1 MIRWLMTLFL
11 LHVSLA
17 LPARAQT
24 SGANP
29 SGQSPS
35 TAATPGTASNPA
47 PSTPKKVWTNDD
59 LGGAGG
65 KASAAGDKNGQKYP
79 LSKAPDP
86 TTVDRIRKNLQKL
99 EGQVEDINKQVAAYK
114 EFLKGEPVSTTGY
127 EVDKG
132 YGRIPVEQQIV
143 MLEKKKKDLETQI
156 DALYEEARKK
166 GIDPGLLRSTE

>member
-1 MIRWLMTLFL
+1 MFRWPVTLIL
-11 LHVSLA
+11 LQMSLA
-17 LPARAQT
+17 LPGSAQT
-24 SGANP
+24 NGANT

-35 TAATPGTASNPA
+35 AAAPQATTTSPA

-59 LGGAGG
+59 IGGASG
-65 KASAAGDKNGQKYP
+65 KASGAGDKNSQKYP

-86 TTVDRIRKNLQKL
+86 ATVDRIRKNLQKL

-114 EFLKGEPVSTTGY
+114 EFLKGEPVSTSGY

-143 MLEKKKKDLETQI
+143 MLEKKKKDLETQV